1 MEAATFRKTRAYLA
15 LLLGG
20 AAVVVS
26 ACGEDDFENQ
36 PRPPV
41 PLELTGV
48 IQERGVSVQPSKGVG
63 AGPIL
68 ITISNQT
75 DEAHTVT
82 LNGAE
87 IQERVGPIAP
97 QDTATIQKTVKPGT
111 YEVRAGSPEAVEREI
126 PPAKLTVGPT
136 RDASNDRLLLP

>member
-1 MEAATFRKTRAYLA
+1 VCMAA
-15 LLLGG
+15 LLTGV
-20 AAVVVS
+20 AALLA
-26 ACGEDDFENQ
+26 ACGEDDFENK

-41 PLELTGV
+41 PIELTGV

-75 DEAHTVT
+75 EEAHTVT
-82 LNGAE
+82 LEGASIE
-87 IQERVGPIAP
+87 ERVGPIAP
-97 QDTATIQKTVKPGT
+97 QDTATIQKTVDPGK
-111 YEVRAGSPEAVEREI
+111 YEVRAGSAEAVEREI
-126 PPAKLTVGPT
+126 PPAELTVGPK